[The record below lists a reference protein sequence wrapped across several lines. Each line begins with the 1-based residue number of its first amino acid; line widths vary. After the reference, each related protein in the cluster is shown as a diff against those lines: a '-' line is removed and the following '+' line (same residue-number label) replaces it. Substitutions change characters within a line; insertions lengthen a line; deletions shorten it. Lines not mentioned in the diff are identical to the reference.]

1 MLKLVPRAIAPALLA
16 VLTAACASA
25 SRSASG
31 EVQPI
36 TLGPDGNPVAAKSTA
51 RGRAPYTPAD
61 VDFMTGMIPHHAQ
74 AILISN
80 WAESHGARRD
90 VAVLAARIIVA
101 QSDEIALIQ
110 AWLRTRNL
118 PVPAADATHHRMTM
132 NGMTHDMLMPG
143 MLTADELKQL
153 DAARGSEWDRLFLTF
168 MIRHHQGALDMVDTL
183 YAKPGTAQDEDV
195 FRLAADVQADQST
208 EIARMEI
215 MLAATPPGRTP

>member
-1 MLKLVPRAIAPALLA
+1 MRLLFPRVAIVAI
-16 VLTAACASA
+16 VVTACAS
-25 SRSASG
+25 RSGSSPG
-31 EVQPI
+31 GTVQPI
-36 TLGPDGNPVAAKSTA
+36 TLGRDGRPTA
-51 RGRAPYTPAD
+51 VTTISRGPAPYTPAD
-61 VDFMTGMIPHHAQ
+61 VEFMAGMIPHHAQ
-74 AILISN
+74 AILISG

-110 AWLRTRNL
+110 AWLRARNL
-118 PVPAADATHHRMTM
+118 PVPAANATHHRMTM

-143 MLTADELKQL
+143 MMTADELKQL
-153 DAARGSEWDRLFLTF
+153 DAARGSDWDRLFLTF
-168 MIRHHQGALDMVDTL
+168 MIKHHQGALDMVDTL
-183 YAKPGTAQDEDV
+183 YAAPGTAQDEDV

>member
-1 MLKLVPRAIAPALLA
+1 MNLQVSNRAIFVLL
-16 VLTAACASA
+16 VLTAACAS
-25 SRSASG
+25 RSSPRG
-31 EVQPI
+31 SVQPI
-36 TLGPDGNPVAAKSTA
+36 TLGAGGRPTA
-51 RGRAPYTPAD
+51 VTSISSSASRYTPAD
-61 VDFMTGMIPHHAQ
+61 VEFMTGMIPHHAQ
-74 AILISN
+74 AILISR

-153 DAARGSEWDRLFLTF
+153 DAARGSKWDRLFLTF

-183 YAKPGTAQDEDV
+183 YASPGTAQDEDV

-215 MLAATPPGRTP
+215 MLAATPVGRAP